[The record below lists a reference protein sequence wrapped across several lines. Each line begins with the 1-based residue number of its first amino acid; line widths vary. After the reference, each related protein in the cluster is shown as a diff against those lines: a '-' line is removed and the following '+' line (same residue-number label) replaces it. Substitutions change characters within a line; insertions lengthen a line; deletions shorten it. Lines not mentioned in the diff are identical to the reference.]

1 MEFVISVLM
10 QDWGWHFDSLDSP
23 VAFRPRGRLLSVASG
38 RFHWPPPEAP
48 SRRWGPDGR
57 GPPPLNFLVL
67 ITQKDSWAWRRHA
80 AHAGIF

>member
-10 QDWGWHFDSLDSP
+10 QDWSWHFDSLDSP
-23 VAFRPRGRLLSVASG
+23 VAFCPRGRLLSVASG

-57 GPPPLNFLVL
+57 GHTPP
-67 ITQKDSWAWRRHA
+67 H
-80 AHAGIF
+80 